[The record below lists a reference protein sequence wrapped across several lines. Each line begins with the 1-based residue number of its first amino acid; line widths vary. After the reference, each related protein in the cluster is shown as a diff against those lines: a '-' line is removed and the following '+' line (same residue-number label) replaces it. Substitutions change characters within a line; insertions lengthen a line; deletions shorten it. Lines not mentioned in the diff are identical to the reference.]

1 VDLEELFGDL
11 FGGGMGRGPGGDRLA
26 GADQEAE
33 LPLSLEE
40 AFVGGRRT
48 ISLAGRDYDINIPPG
63 VADGQRIRLAGQGG
77 RGRGNGAPGDLYL
90 VVRILA
96 HPRFRLDGRDISV
109 DLPIAPWEGVLGA
122 TVSLPTPGGEAK
134 VAVPPGSST
143 GRRLRLRGQGMPN
156 PRGAPGDLYADVK
169 VMVPRTVS
177 DRERE
182 LFEELSRVSS
192 FNPREGGRR

>member
-48 ISLAGRDYDINIPPG
+48 ISLAGRDYDITIPPG
-63 VADGQRIRLAGQGG
+63 VTDGQRIRLAGQGG
-77 RGRGNGAPGDLYL
+77 RGRGGAPGDLYL
-90 VVRILA
+90 VVRILP
-96 HPRFRLDGRDISV
+96 HPRFRLDGRDIAV
-109 DLPIAPWEGVLGA
+109 DLPISPWEGVLGA
-122 TVSLPTPGGEAK
+122 TVPLPTPGGEAK
-134 VAVPPGSST
+134 VVVPPGSST